1 MITLG
6 KRLMVALLA
15 LLASSLI
22 YSAPAAA
29 QATRT
34 WVSGVGDDANPCSRT
49 APCKTFAGSIS
60 KTAAGG
66 EINCLDPGGFGTVT
80 ITKSISIICENNP
93 EAGVTSPGVNGF
105 IINGTNVS
113 VVLAG
118 IDVEGLGNTT
128 TTAGVNGINF
138 LNGASLIVRDMK
150 IRGFRN
156 GYGINFAPNSN
167 AQLFVENTIISDS
180 GSSTTV
186 TTGGVNV
193 APAAG
198 MTARITIVN
207 SQIVNNLNVGLRI
220 DTTGIVGSKIVA
232 SIDNTQ
238 LVNNANGLLIKT
250 PAGTGAADFTLT
262 DSNIAQNTGF
272 GMIINGAATTA
283 RVGNTTIT
291 NNGTGINLL
300 GSATVKSYGDNR
312 LDANTT
318 DGAFSS
324 ILPKNRPA
332 LKLDLAAYPH
342 ICVVRGHCSSI

>member
-1 MITLG
+1 MFTFG

-22 YSAPAAA
+22 YTAPAAA

-93 EAGVTSPGVNGF
+93 EAGITSPGVNGF

-118 IDVEGLGNTT
+118 IDLEGLGNTS
-128 TTAGVNGINF
+128 TTAGVNGITF
-138 LNGASLIVRDMK
+138 LNGASLIVRNMK

-156 GYGINFAPNSN
+156 SYGINFAPSGN
-167 AQLFVENTIISDS
+167 AQLFVQDTLISDS
-180 GSSTTV
+180 GSATNV
-186 TTGGVNV
+186 ATGGINV

-198 MTARITIVN
+198 MTARVTINN
-207 SQIVNNLNVGLRI
+207 SQIVNNLNVGVRV
-220 DTTGIVGSKIVA
+220 DTTGVVGSKIVA
-232 SIDNTQ
+232 SIVNTQ
-238 LVNNANGLLIKT
+238 LVNNANGILVKT
-250 PAGTGAADFTLT
+250 PVNTGSADFTLV
-262 DSNIAQNTGF
+262 DSNIAQNANF
-272 GMIINGAATTA
+272 GLIINGAATIA

-291 NNGTGINLL
+291 NNGTGITLL
-300 GSATVKSYGDNR
+300 NSAIVKSYGDNR
-312 LDANTT
+312 LDGNTT
-318 DGAFSS
+318 ADGAFS
-324 ILPKNRPA
+324 LPNLVK
-332 LKLDLAAYPH
+332 K
-342 ICVVRGHCSSI
+342 